1 MRLNTVSVRDLK
13 MKVQNNL
20 VNTKLCAKSVVIT
33 FSLLLGACAATGDKP
48 EEVPASS
55 PAKVEKVEQKVDKTP
70 QPSAAELMKTLKAPL
85 VEPPSA
91 EVKVTQAKA
100 KPTPTPVQEVVKK
113 DVAKKA
119 VAETSKKVE
128 VVKVE
133 AAKVVEPLVVETVQ
147 VTPEPEKVAQVV
159 SVGVTEATPFN
170 VSAKK
175 LPFTYDIWTIKE
187 GDTPLTKGLVIATP
201 TWEMGKEGYMSQI
214 WLTMMEDEIHVNSS
228 SDIET
233 ASKGLGIRID
243 GGDLIPFTSFADNN
257 VGIIS
262 GKWLNSLAAAN
273 KIDVYLG
280 FFPGK
285 KPMSETFVSDL
296 SLKNLARM
304 VATYRMLNQ

>member
-1 MRLNTVSVRDLK
+1 
-13 MKVQNNL
+13 MKVQNIPFKALQDNV
-20 VNTKLCAKSVVIT
+20 VNTKICAKSVVI
-33 FSLLLGACAATGDKP
+33 SLSVLLGACASTGDKP
-48 EEVPASS
+48 DEVPAAN
-55 PAKVEKVEQKVDKTP
+55 PAKVEKTVQEVDKTP
-70 QPSAAELMKTLKAPL
+70 APSAAELMKTLKAPL
-85 VEPPSA
+85 VEPPSV
-91 EVKVTQAKA
+91 EVKATQAKPA
-100 KPTPTPVQEVVKK
+100 STPVKEVVKK

-133 AAKVVEPLVVETVQ
+133 AAKVVEPPVVETVKSA
-147 VTPEPEKVAQVV
+147 PEPKKVAQVV

-175 LPFTYDIWTIKE
+175 LPFTYDIWTIRE

-243 GGDLIPFTSFADNN
+243 GGDLIPFTSFSDNN

-262 GKWLNSLAAAN
+262 GKWLNSFAAAN

-296 SLKNLARM
+296 SLKNFARM
-304 VATYRMLNQ
+304 VATYRTLNR